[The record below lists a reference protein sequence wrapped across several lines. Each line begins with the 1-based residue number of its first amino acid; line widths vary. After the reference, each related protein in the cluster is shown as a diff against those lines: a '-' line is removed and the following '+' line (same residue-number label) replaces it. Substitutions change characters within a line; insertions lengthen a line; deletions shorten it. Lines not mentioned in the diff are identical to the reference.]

1 MLEFLSPEVFQ
12 AIVDRLETGVYAVDL
27 EQKISYWNYGAGKI
41 TGFLSQNVL
50 GRPCS
55 DNIVVQHDEHNP
67 LVCAHHCPLEGTRDG
82 AHQEVVTYVRH
93 RSGHVVPVRLWTMAL
108 KDRVGNIVGAV
119 KVFAEKTAIA
129 EGDRA
134 EGSSGASEDLDMESG
149 VPSRASI
156 EACLHEQLQVCAT
169 QGRPCGIICVCV
181 ENLDGFR
188 QAHGMEA
195 GTALVREIARTL
207 KDLVRR
213 SDALGRWS
221 GDRFLGVLPGC
232 GIEPLQRVAERMES
246 VGSNVAIPWWGD
258 RLSLRVSARVTLVE
272 KGDTTEAIEE
282 RLNAS
287 SEGLATVAKGAGA

>member
-108 KDRVGNIVGAV
+108 KDRLGNIVGAV

-156 EACLHEQLQVCAT
+156 EACLHKQLQVCAT
-169 QGRPCGIICVCV
+169 QGRPCGIICVCI

-188 QAHGMEA
+188 QAHGIEA
-195 GTALVREIARTL
+195 GTALVRRNRSHPEGSGAAQRCSGSMVRGSFFGRAAGLRDRALTESCPAHGIGRKQCGDSMVGGSFIA
-207 KDLVRR
+207 
-213 SDALGRWS
+213 A
-221 GDRFLGVLPGC
+221 
-232 GIEPLQRVAERMES
+232 S
-246 VGSNVAIPWWGD
+246 VGTGHAG
-258 RLSLRVSARVTLVE
+258 
-272 KGDTTEAIEE
+272 GE
-282 RLNAS
+282 RRHHGS
-287 SEGLATVAKGAGA
+287 HRGTIKRIK